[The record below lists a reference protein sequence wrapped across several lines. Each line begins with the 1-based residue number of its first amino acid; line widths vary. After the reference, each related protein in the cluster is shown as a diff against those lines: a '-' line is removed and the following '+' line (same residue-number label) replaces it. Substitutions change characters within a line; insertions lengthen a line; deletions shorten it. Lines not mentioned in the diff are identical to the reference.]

1 MRYKAKHNLEEGQS
15 GEVQLIIDNVDDLWA
30 LYNII
35 AIGDNIRLSTFRKV
49 QHETGSKTSCTKKK
63 IFITINIEQI
73 DYSPNAIRVKGKNI
87 SENEYIAIGQY
98 QTDEIGVNSSFTLF
112 KNYWDNFHL
121 ETLKKAT
128 DITVTSEIAAILMDS
143 EIAHLFYISSTSTIN
158 KGEITQSMP
167 KKRAGSTKY
176 NKCKDKFFEK
186 ILEKFINQIN
196 FENTKVLIIASPGNT
211 KDDFKKYMKEQI
223 ENKSKEWSELK
234 NNLNKIIYTHSSSGF
249 KHSLVEIL
257 AKPEINKLIKDT
269 KCVDDVIIMEKFNE
283 MLGTKADKLFFGYK
297 AFEIAYEKNAIKTLI
312 ITDGYLRAIPPLT
325 RKDLSAK
332 IKDLKLDTN
341 VTVSQF
347 SSKHVT
353 GEKIDEFGGI
363 CGILKYVVEEI
374 SEIGQEDNDKKEE
387 EEKINDSSKN
397 TKPSIKEGKKE
408 NKKEDKKEEKGK
420 NKTKKTNTANNANK
434 NISQPKINF
443 KRKKNTFEDDEDY
456 EDYEDDYDDY
466 DKPEKPD
473 KPDKQT
479 KKAQEAALAEQ
490 DRLRQEAIARDLQ
503 MREAKMHAREDKAPV
518 REENTYNDYLEKT
531 ASKSEQA
538 DVDIAKH
545 VASIIAQR
553 TSKLATPDQVEGLVK
568 ENISPTPAKVKDKKK
583 AFDEDDLF
591 LMDVDDL

>member
-1 MRYKAKHNLEEGQS
+1 MRYKGKHNLEAGQS
-15 GEVQLIIDNVDDLWA
+15 GEIQLIIDNTDDLWA

-49 QHETGSKTSCTKKK
+49 QHETGSKTSSTKKK
-63 IFITINIEQI
+63 IFITINIEEI
-73 DYSPNAIRVKGKNI
+73 DYSPNAIRIKGKNI

-112 KNYWDNFHL
+112 KNYWDDFHL

-143 EIAHLFYISSTSTIN
+143 EIAHLFYISSTSTIT

-176 NKCKDKFFEK
+176 DKGKNKFFDK
-186 ILEKFINQIN
+186 ILNQFIKQIN

-211 KDDFKKYMKEQI
+211 KDDFKKYMQEQI
-223 ENKSKEWSELK
+223 ESKAKEWSELK

-257 AKPEINKLIKDT
+257 AKPEINRLIKDT
-269 KCVDDVIIMEKFNE
+269 KCVDDVIVMEKFNE

-312 ITDGYLRAIPPLT
+312 ITDGYLRTIPPLT

-332 IKDLKLDTN
+332 IKDLKLDN
-341 VTVSQF
+341 NASVYQF

-363 CGILKYVVEEI
+363 CGILKYIVEEI
-374 SEIGQEDNDKKEE
+374 SELGQEDNDKKEE
-387 EEKINDSSKN
+387 EETINDNLKISK
-397 TKPSIKEGKKE
+397 PVAKEEKKE

-420 NKTKKTNTANNANK
+420 NKNKKANNANNTNK
-434 NISQPKINF
+434 NISQSKINS
-443 KRKKNTFEDDEDY
+443 KRKWTPLEDD

-466 DKPEKPD
+466 DDNYDEYD
-473 KPDKQT
+473 D
-479 KKAQEAALAEQ
+479 
-490 DRLRQEAIARDLQ
+490 
-503 MREAKMHAREDKAPV
+503 
-518 REENTYNDYLEKT
+518 DY
-531 ASKSEQA
+531 
-538 DVDIAKH
+538 
-545 VASIIAQR
+545 
-553 TSKLATPDQVEGLVK
+553 
-568 ENISPTPAKVKDKKK
+568 
-583 AFDEDDLF
+583 
-591 LMDVDDL
+591 